1 MSYNSPTVPA
11 KPPKPIAVI
20 IEDDEYLG
28 EIFSDVLRGIDL
40 EVRLIRDGESAMLQ
54 LARIKPVLVV
64 LDLNLPKYSG
74 ANIFTYMRS
83 DPRLKDVWVIVASA
97 DTVQAAELNRTDQH
111 NLLTLIKPVSVDQ
124 LEQLA
129 LRVMKNGEK

>member
-1 MSYNSPTVPA
+1 MTDTAPTTPA
-11 KPPKPIAVI
+11 KPLAIV

-28 EIFSDVLRGIDL
+28 EIFSDVLRGVNLD
-40 EVRLIRDGESAMLQ
+40 VRLIRDGENAILQ
-54 LARIKPVLVV
+54 LARVTPILII

-74 ANIFTYMRS
+74 ANIFTYIRNEA
-83 DPRLKDVWVIVASA
+83 RIKDTWVIITTA
-97 DTVQAAELNRTDQH
+97 DAVQAADLTRMDHH

-129 LRVMKNGEK
+129 LRVVNSQ